1 MPELILVLAG
11 LQLVGLLAAA
21 VLQWLNLL
29 V

>member
-21 VLQWLNLL
+21 VLQWINLL
-29 V
+29 F